1 MDVEALRQLFRA
13 GGVVVR
19 MGFAG
24 GVRVWWIERPY
35 VEIDDDTMRAARLG
49 HNGQS
54 LLVEA
59 GDSLFGWPGNS
70 QTWVP
75 MFDADFE

>member
-1 MDVEALRQLFRA
+1 MDVEALRSLFRA

-19 MGFAG
+19 MGFSRG
-24 GVRVWWIERPY
+24 QRVWWIERPY
-35 VEIDDDTMRAARLG
+35 VEVDDATMRTAATG
-49 HNGQS
+49 HNGQP

-70 QTWVP
+70 QTWRP
-75 MFDADFE
+75 TFDV